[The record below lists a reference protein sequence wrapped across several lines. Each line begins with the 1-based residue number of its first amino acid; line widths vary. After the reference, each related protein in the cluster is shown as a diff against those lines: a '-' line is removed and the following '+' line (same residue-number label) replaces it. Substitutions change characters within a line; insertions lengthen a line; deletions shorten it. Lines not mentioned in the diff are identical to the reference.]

1 MEKITEN
8 IELMEDIRK
17 TKGYNIIDVEK
28 INIFE
33 SIKLNK
39 IK

>member
-1 MEKITEN
+1 MEKISEN

-17 TKGYNIIDVEK
+17 TKGYNIIDADK

-39 IK
+39 F